1 MALQVTNL
9 ERKFS
14 FKKDGKEIQLTDPNV
29 DLSAAEVMKF
39 YSGVHPELTNGII
52 EGPVVVADKATYKFT
67 TQAGKLG

>member
-9 ERKFS
+9 QRTFTY
-14 FKKDGKEIQLTDPNV
+14 KKDGKEIVLADPNV
-29 DLSAAEVMKF
+29 DLTAAEVMKF

-52 EGPVVVADKATYKFT
+52 EGPIVVADKATYRFT